1 MINENET
8 TVDSRVYEVS
18 FVFDNK
24 LEEATALEKADA
36 LKKSIATL
44 GGSFISEETPYIRE
58 LAYEMIRVQNNIN
71 VRFNVGYFGWIKFE
85 MPAEKVAV
93 LEKTLKE
100 DEQVV
105 RYIVVKTVTE
115 NTVYTKRAPVLK
127 AENVAEIAEALG
139 NTDLVGDDVEEEK
152 VEEIA
157 PVAEVVTPTSEETKE
172 AVQ

>member
-36 LKKSIATL
+36 LKKSIATV
-44 GGSFISEETPYIRE
+44 GGSFISEETPYMRE

-71 VRFNVGYFGWIKFE
+71 VRFNQGYFGWIKFE
-85 MPAEKVAV
+85 MPADNVKS
-93 LEKTLKE
+93 LEKSLKE

-105 RYIVVKTVTE
+105 RFIVVKTVTE
-115 NTVYTKRAPVLK
+115 NTVYTKRAPVMK
-127 AENVAEIAEALG
+127 AETVAEIAASLG
-139 NTDLVGDDVEEEK
+139 NTDLVGDDVEEAAPVA
-152 VEEIA
+152 VEEKPVE
-157 PVAEVVTPTSEETKE
+157 PVAEVVSGEETK
-172 AVQ
+172 